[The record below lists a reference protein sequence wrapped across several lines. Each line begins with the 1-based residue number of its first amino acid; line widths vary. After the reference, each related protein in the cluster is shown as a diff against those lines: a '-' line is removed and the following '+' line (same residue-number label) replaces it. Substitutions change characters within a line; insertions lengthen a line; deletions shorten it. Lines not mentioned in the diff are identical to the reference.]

1 MRMTFGDTSPAALS
15 ADFGGIRPS
24 ASPSV
29 RARRYRGS
37 GAPASAWAGVL
48 MVAAAVALAGCG
60 RQPAQLPPPA
70 TPEVGVIEVSAARTP
85 LTAELVGD
93 IRAFREVELRPRVSG
108 VVERQ
113 LFQPGQMVKE
123 GQPLFVIDTRALDSA
138 VADAQ
143 ARLVESE
150 AALSRAR
157 QDVERYK
164 PLLVDDAIPRQTYD
178 QAVSAEQQA
187 ASVVESRRESVT
199 RAKLDRSYADVR
211 APVTGQIGL
220 QRVEVGALATAGQT
234 VLATVS
240 TLDPVTVYF
249 SVSEAEYLNYARRLN
264 AMSRGEGTRRGLQL
278 QLVLGDG
285 SVYPAAGTLDFADR
299 AVNPATGTLTLRAVF
314 PNPEGLLRPGMTGRV
329 RAVYDHVDNAIVI
342 PQKAVTELLGR
353 QFVSVV
359 LADGKVEQ
367 RPVKTGER
375 IGDQWLIS
383 EGLKPGERVVV
394 EGVQKARPGT
404 VVKPVPLQTPASAS
418 ANPGTPAPSASAG
431 AGSAPSGAAAPG
443 SGESRA
449 GSPAAAAGGATKAPA
464 GSPSTSPASR

>member
-1 MRMTFGDTSPAALS
+1 MVVLL
-15 ADFGGIRPS
+15 
-24 ASPSV
+24 AS
-29 RARRYRGS
+29 
-37 GAPASAWAGVL
+37 L
-48 MVAAAVALAGCG
+48 ALAACG
-60 RQPAQLPPPA
+60 RKPAQLPPPA
-70 TPEVGVIEVSAARTP
+70 TPEVGVVEISTGRAA
-85 LTAELVGD
+85 LTIELVGD

-123 GQPLFVIDTRALDSA
+123 GQPLFVIDTRALDSS

-150 AALSRAR
+150 AALARAR

-164 PLLVDDAIPRQTYD
+164 PLLTDDAIPRQTYD

-264 AMSRGEGTRRGLQL
+264 AVSRSEGPRRGPPM

-285 SVYPAAGTLDFADR
+285 SVYPSPGALDFADR
-299 AVNPATGTLTLRAVF
+299 AVNPATGTLTLRAIF
-314 PNPEGLLRPGMTGRV
+314 PNPDGLLRPGMTGRIRV
-329 RAVYDHVDNAIVI
+329 LYDHVDNAIVI
-342 PQKAVTELLGR
+342 PQKAVSELLGR

-359 LADGKVEQ
+359 GADGKVEQ

-375 IGDQWLIS
+375 IGDQWLIT
-383 EGLKPGERVVV
+383 EGLKAGERIVV
-394 EGVQKARPGT
+394 EGVQKARPGS
-404 VVKPVPLQTPASAS
+404 VVKPVPLQAAPAGASPAGGGSPAASPGGGGAAASRPGAAEAGASPAS
-418 ANPGTPAPSASAG
+418 GGPAPARPGAG
-431 AGSAPSGAAAPG
+431 ASGAAAP
-443 SGESRA
+443 A
-449 GSPAAAAGGATKAPA
+449 GSSSAA
-464 GSPSTSPASR
+464 R